1 MKHTNTPN
9 TKTHKK
15 ANMKHTN
22 TPNTKTH
29 KKANMKHTNTPNT
42 KTQLFDIVI
51 NIAGVYPGDDGQKY
65 ASIHILRGDFEGT
78 SIEDFVNHVNDFSKL
93 CTPVVEV

>member
-1 MKHTNTPN
+1 
-9 TKTHKK
+9 
-15 ANMKHTN
+15 
-22 TPNTKTH
+22 
-29 KKANMKHTNTPNT
+29 MKHTNTPNT